1 MAETHAEGFADP
13 GQITGY
19 HAHIYYD
26 PAKTRSPAAR
36 LRDGLGVAFPAATLG
51 SWHDDAVGPH
61 TVAMYQ
67 VAFAVEDF
75 ARIVPWLM
83 LNRSEL
89 DVLVHPLAGN
99 ALDDH
104 TIYAMWLGEKL
115 PLRLDVLKR
124 VSART

>member
-1 MAETHAEGFADP
+1 MVEASAVGFIDP
-13 GQITGY
+13 GEITGY

-26 PAKTRSPAAR
+26 PTTTRGAAAR
-36 LRDGLGVAFPAATLG
+36 LREGLGAAFPAATLG
-51 SWHDDAVGPH
+51 SWHDEAVGPH

-67 VAFAVEDF
+67 VAFAVGDF

-83 LNRSEL
+83 LNRGEL

>member
-1 MAETHAEGFADP
+1 MADAFADP
-13 GQITGY
+13 AAITGY

-26 PAKTRSPAAR
+26 PAATRDRAAR
-36 LRDGLGVAFPAATLG
+36 LRHGVAAAFPDAVIG

-67 VAFAVEDF
+67 VVFSVDAF

-83 LNRSEL
+83 LNRDGL
-89 DVLVHPLAGN
+89 DILVHPLAGN
-99 ALDDH
+99 AYDDH
-104 TIYAMWLGEKL
+104 AVYAMWLGEKL

-124 VSART
+124 VAA